1 MTILAQNVPKSKT
14 KPAKPTG
21 VPLDA
26 LDIHLL
32 REILQGSAA
41 LPLDPNFRKS
51 FRTIARKL
59 RVDQDTVRYR
69 MKRLEQ
75 MGFITDWRILLN
87 PHILRLRH
95 WAIGVDVP
103 TPTSKDDVIG
113 KLKLMPDI
121 FMIIN
126 YFGTLLGIVFA
137 SEADRSPLD
146 RAELIRRLS
155 NASNA
160 PCMEIFWP
168 EYRTRLSATDW
179 KILRSLNPNPRK
191 SCTSISQETGSS
203 TRTVTRR
210 LQRMVSEKGVFALA
224 VIDPK
229 ALHGTVLASMNV
241 GYSPRNGGELNRK
254 ILEQFNEYIWYLFFT
269 LPSEQDVQH
278 TVFNFAL
285 PNISKAREI
294 LEWTRKQPNILD
306 LRIDLM
312 EDHHIL
318 LQNLDHYIERD
329 FRVASL

>member
-1 MTILAQNVPKSKT
+1 MTILAQNAPKSKIR
-14 KPAKPTG
+14 PAKPTG
-21 VPLDA
+21 VRLDA
-26 LDIHLL
+26 VDIHLL

-51 FRTIARKL
+51 FRTIARRL

-87 PHILRLRH
+87 PHILGLRH
-95 WAIGVDVP
+95 FAVGVDI
-103 TPTSKDDVIG
+103 PTSTSKEDVVG
-113 KLKLMPDI
+113 KLKLVPDI

-137 SEADRSPLD
+137 CEADRSPLD

-155 NASNA
+155 DSSNVL
-160 PCMEIFWP
+160 CMEIFWP

-179 KILRSLNPNPRK
+179 KILRSLNANPRK
-191 SCTSISQETGSS
+191 SCLSVSQETGSS

-210 LQRMVSEKGVFALA
+210 LQRMVLEKGVFALA
-224 VIDPK
+224 AIDPK

-254 ILEQFNEYIWYLFFT
+254 ISEKFDEYLWYLFLT
-269 LPSEQDVQH
+269 LPSEQHVQH

-306 LRIDLM
+306 SRIDLM

-318 LQNLDHYIERD
+318 LENLDHYLEREL
-329 FRVASL
+329 SQ